1 MTITTIVSHSDLLQQ
16 LAGLKLQQEFQE
28 EELKGLFGEFIS
40 TINLGVIFKAATNH
54 QQTPDI
60 AKMGLTMLVNL
71 ITGFVL
77 GKNRSIKGYLSSVMV
92 EKFTTSLI
100 DHNLISIIST
110 ISSLFNKQKNE
121 NKIL

>member
-1 MTITTIVSHSDLLQQ
+1 MTTTTIVSHSELLQQ

-28 EELKGLFGEFIS
+28 DELKGLLGEFIS
-40 TINLGVIFKAATNH
+40 TINLGVIFKSATNH